1 MDKESKKP
9 FIIVATLIFNTL
21 IALLLSMTMK
31 QVPIGVLLFIS
42 HSIGLSIMAS
52 NLLIVGEQYTQ
63 SIGKIATYSLIGF
76 TVGTVIAFAGVPILF
91 GFELDYSLVTIGLF
105 FGMLG
110 LVLVWLYLSGL
121 ESQEAL
127 DKIKQ
132 KLNGSSYTHTRI
144 HTKKLLWIK
153 ASDAKGVVFLVHTKD
168 IKYFQSQDKYTN
180 IYTKD
185 GEYLINTSIKQLS
198 KQLDKDYFWGIHRS
212 TIVNLKFI
220 SKVSKNEEDKLMVY
234 LEDETALSVSRNYAS
249 LFKKM

>member
-1 MDKESKKP
+1 MDKDNKKS
-9 FIIVATLIFNTL
+9 FIIIATLIFNTL

-52 NLLIVGEQYTQ
+52 NLLIVGGQYTQ
-63 SIGKIATYSLIGF
+63 SIGKIVGYGLTGF
-76 TVGTVIAFAGVPILF
+76 VVGTVIAFGGVPILF
-91 GFELDYSLVTIGLF
+91 GFELDYSLVMIGLF
-105 FGMLG
+105 FGVIG
-110 LVLVWLYLSGL
+110 LVLAWLYLNGL

-132 KLNGSSYTHTRI
+132 KLSGSN
-144 HTKKLLWIK
+144 TKKLLWIK

-180 IYTKD
+180 IYTQD
-185 GEYLINTSIKQLS
+185 GEYLINTSIKQLL

-220 SKVSKNEEDKLMVY
+220 SKVSKNEADKLMVY